1 MAIYTMR
8 SLSNQNNRTDT
19 GSGSRSGSDTEYE
32 SGSDD
37 GGNDNGTET
46 DTDTDTYDQILED
59 EKDLRSPR
67 RNGGMYIGLTTYDQA
82 YRAFIM
88 ASTVHAQTLY
98 KYNPQDVLRYLY
110 EYNVSRRANKTV
122 DIMQLHMVPNTM
134 FGATYEVVIKTHWLR
149 LVQRRWRRVFQE
161 RQRILRERVHPGSRR
176 VVELRGTYPVGT
188 RYLPGLRGMLHD
200 LVNTTTTVQNWI

>member
-8 SLSNQNNRTDT
+8 SSSNISNQNNT
-19 GSGSRSGSDTEYE
+19 SSSGSDTEYE
-32 SGSDD
+32 SGSDY
-37 GGNDNGTET
+37 GGNGNGT
-46 DTDTDTYDQILED
+46 DTDNENAIDAYDQILED

-82 YRAFIM
+82 YRAFIL
-88 ASTVHAQTLY
+88 ASTVHARTLY

-110 EYNVSRRANKTV
+110 EYNVSRRTKKTV

-176 VVELRGTYPVGT
+176 ILELRGTYPVGT
-188 RYLPGLRGMLHD
+188 RYLPGIRGMLHD
-200 LVNTTTTVQNWI
+200 LTNTTTTVQNWI